1 MFDVTEL
8 FEDEYH
14 LRRCHEMVEALD
26 MDSLEY
32 LMCGDSSHIKLV
44 RAYGFSRL
52 LLHCVA
58 YYVEEDIYV
67 YGSIKK
73 RIEHHNLGVFKKR
86 MLKFLA
92 KEDEI
97 LLKMGR
103 PDLTYSECKKEVDC
117 G

>member
-32 LMCGDSSHIKLV
+32 LMCGDSPKIKLD

-52 LLHCVA
+52 LLHCVT
-58 YYVEEDIYV
+58 YYVEDDIYAF
-67 YGSIKK
+67 GSINK
-73 RIEHHNLGVFKKR
+73 RIEHRNLGVFKKR
-86 MLKFLA
+86 MLEVLK
-92 KEDEI
+92 KENEI

-103 PDLTYSECKKEVDC
+103 PDLTYSERKKGANC